1 MAGSGLGSISWSW
14 NRWVRVFRAVLLATD
29 CEEGLAGRSIR
40 GHAPAVESV
49 TELLRNF
56 LQYAAVNLVDDP
68 SLRPAKPNAVGRRP
82 T

>member
-40 GHAPAVESV
+40 GHAPAMELV
-49 TELLRNF
+49 TERLRSF
-56 LQYAAVNLVDDP
+56 LQYIDVKLIDDP
-68 SLRPAKPNAVGRRP
+68 SLMPAKPNAVERRP
-82 T
+82 M